1 MCKNLLYKGIADFK
15 YQLKRYHFF
24 ANPYYIEKLQI
35 FDTTYK
41 NRVRFT
47 QMYYIS

>member
-1 MCKNLLYKGIADFK
+1 MRKSLLHKGIADFK
-15 YQLKRYHFF
+15 YQLKRYHFY

-41 NRVRFT
+41 YGVGFT